1 MSIYK
6 YGMRCRPY
14 SIGCQP
20 MQNLIEAQEDPTQK
34 YWNILLYSE
43 PLSPEQIAHYSLTDL
58 QPQPDIKTMLID
70 LYKALNKPLLK
81 DLDTYARTQSGKPL
95 LTLIRSYAAQE
106 DPQPDFIDYIE
117 DLKKNNSISAMN
129 DYYEIIDYMQETTG
143 GHNNALC

>member
-20 MQNLIEAQEDPTQK
+20 MQNLIEAQEDPAGV

-70 LYKALNKPLLK
+70 LYKALNRDLLK
-81 DLDTYARTQSGKPL
+81 DLDTYARTEAGKPL
-95 LTLIRSYAAQE
+95 INLIKLYATTPEAAA
-106 DPQPDFIDYIE
+106 PDFIEYLQQ
-117 DLKKNNSISAMN
+117 LKNNNSISAMQ
-129 DYYEIIDYMQETTG
+129 DYYEIIDFMKTETEATT
-143 GHNNALC
+143 